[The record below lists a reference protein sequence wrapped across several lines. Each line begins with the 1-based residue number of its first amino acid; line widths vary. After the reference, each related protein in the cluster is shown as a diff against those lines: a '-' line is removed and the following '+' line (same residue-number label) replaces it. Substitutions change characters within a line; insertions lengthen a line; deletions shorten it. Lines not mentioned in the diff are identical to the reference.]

1 MNINAL
7 LSIIYIFEILKWRIK
22 KKNNKL
28 KNYIEKTFEVIK
40 NIFSF
45 PIDKFKCIVNNFI
58 QYFDK

>member
-28 KNYIEKTFEVIK
+28 KNHIEKTFEVIK

-45 PIDKFKCIVNNFI
+45 PIDKFKCIVNNLI

>member
-1 MNINAL
+1 MGFLDKL
-7 LSIIYIFEILKWRIK
+7 LK
-22 KKNNKL
+22 KENNKL